1 MVFEV
6 DNTTE
11 QLINQ
16 LQESIQATIYALEDG
31 QREIK
36 DLIEDVK
43 QSSASLATS
52 AQADLMSEDVSKVKV
67 AIQKLATAEQLG
79 HLDAN
84 QGKLLGVAE
93 QVAQATE
100 EFKSALP
107 KMGDDMERQARA
119 IMDAQSESENRLELL
134 LTKLL
139 SNEAEARVSQL
150 QTIVENLNTL
160 SQYISAQVDKLS
172 SETSDV
178 LTVAKNNRDAL
189 SSIVGYLSLPGYK
202 RFFKGMEVP
211 RSETAQ

>member
-67 AIQKLATAEQLG
+67 AMSFSWASHAAESQQLSTALSGKEYFLAVVFL
-79 HLDAN
+79 
-84 QGKLLGVAE
+84 LLG
-93 QVAQATE
+93 
-100 EFKSALP
+100 
-107 KMGDDMERQARA
+107 
-119 IMDAQSESENRLELL
+119 RLLRSL
-134 LTKLL
+134 LTRIPNMKP
-139 SNEAEARVSQL
+139 
-150 QTIVENLNTL
+150 
-160 SQYISAQVDKLS
+160 
-172 SETSDV
+172 
-178 LTVAKNNRDAL
+178 
-189 SSIVGYLSLPGYK
+189 LP
-202 RFFKGMEVP
+202 
-211 RSETAQ
+211 

>member
-1 MVFEV
+1 M
-6 DNTTE
+6 
-11 QLINQ
+11 
-16 LQESIQATIYALEDG
+16 
-31 QREIK
+31 
-36 DLIEDVK
+36 
-43 QSSASLATS
+43 
-52 AQADLMSEDVSKVKV
+52 
-67 AIQKLATAEQLG
+67 
-79 HLDAN
+79 
-84 QGKLLGVAE
+84 AE

-100 EFKSALP
+100 EFKSVLP

-202 RFFKGMEVP
+202 RFFREWRCLEVN
-211 RSETAQ
+211 RSIITLNYCASWKSTARPVRIMPS